1 MAIPWEFNLYEA
13 LNQRQLMT
21 RINTI
26 SCLDLSIVLFPMSN
40 ITWEKTNNSF
50 LILFML
56 EMMIIKFKVVTIEEN
71 EILLQIL

>member
-26 SCLDLSIVLFPMSN
+26 SCLDLSIVLIRAVSMQTSR
-40 ITWEKTNNSF
+40 TNVS
-50 LILFML
+50 
-56 EMMIIKFKVVTIEEN
+56 
-71 EILLQIL
+71 